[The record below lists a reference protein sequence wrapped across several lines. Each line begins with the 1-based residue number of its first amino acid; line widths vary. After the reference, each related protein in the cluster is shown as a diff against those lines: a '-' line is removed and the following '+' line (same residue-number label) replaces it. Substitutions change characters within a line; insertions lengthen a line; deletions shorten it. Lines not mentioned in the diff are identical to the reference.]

1 MTGLDEL
8 LRVVAGLGE
17 RRPAATQPP
26 ALDALFAELREPAP
40 LRAPQE
46 IEEAI
51 WSLWSTHPDPVMA
64 RRLELAT
71 TAIGRGEYGRAE
83 RLLDP
88 LIAEFPHW
96 AEAWNQRATLRYLDG
111 RDAES
116 IADIGHTLALEPRH
130 FGALCGL
137 AQVCLRRGEHAAAL
151 VAFEAALAIH
161 PHLAGVGAAV
171 DELRA
176 AVAAELH

>member
-1 MTGLDEL
+1 MKLEEL
-8 LRVVAGLGE
+8 LRMVAGLGK
-17 RRPAATQPP
+17 RRPAATQPA
-26 ALDALFAELREPAP
+26 ALDRLFAELLAAAP
-40 LRAPQE
+40 SRPPPE
-46 IEEAI
+46 TEDMI
-51 WSLWSTHPDPVMA
+51 WRLWSSHPDPVMA

-88 LIAEFPHW
+88 LVAEFPRW

-116 IADIGHTLALEPRH
+116 LADIGRTLELEPRH

-137 AQVCLRRGEHAAAL
+137 AQICLRRGEHAAAL

-161 PHLAGVGAAV
+161 PQLAGVAATV
-171 DELRA
+171 DELRG
-176 AVAAELH
+176 AVAPALH